1 MHDKPNLSGMTTM
14 TDAIALLIIFAA
26 VVWCAWGW
34 LT

>member
-14 TDAIALLIIFAA
+14 TDAIALLIIFA